1 MQHLFLVT
9 HNSLALNSAL
19 LLKEDKK
26 IQQLLELKNKLP
38 MLNEFSQILFDVKL
52 YEYFNLR
59 EWALIYNNEQ

>member
-9 HNSLALNSAL
+9 HNSLALNSL